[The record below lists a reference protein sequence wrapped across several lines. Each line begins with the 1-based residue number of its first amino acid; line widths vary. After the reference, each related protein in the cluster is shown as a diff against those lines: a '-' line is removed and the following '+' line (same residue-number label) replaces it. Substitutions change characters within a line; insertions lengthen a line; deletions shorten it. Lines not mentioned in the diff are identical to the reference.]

1 MIDIN
6 HLCPGCMQSNPT
18 PDSPCPHCGYSK
30 NTQPLKNALPVFSIL
45 EGKYLIGRALGKG
58 GFGITYLAMHLP
70 TETIVAI
77 KEYFP
82 STLACRASD
91 NETVLPEM
99 ENQKL
104 YFHTGMRSYAK
115 EGEILQ
121 RLSGTSGI
129 VQFREMLFCNN
140 TAYIVMEYV
149 PGLSLKKY
157 MKQQK
162 TPFTESEALTLMWP
176 ILMALQSMHQK
187 GLIHRDVSPENLMY
201 RPDHTLTLIDFGA
214 AREFSDD
221 DDENLTVILKR
232 GYAPEEQYH
241 SDSRQGPWT
250 DVYAVCAVL
259 YHMLTGILPQ
269 DATSRIENDQLIPI
283 SRIPD
288 ISVRPN
294 VCHAIEKGLQ
304 VDALERYA
312 GIKDFMKDLYAEPL
326 KTVPAEENIPKDEK
340 PIYTLSDTSD
350 IAESFAK
357 MDENEKGN
365 QSQKANDNTTF
376 NNILI
381 LAVFGLVLLLL
392 VSFVLD
398 KVQEHSA
405 KTALSASSTDDYSVS
420 SNVKQVSKEDAAVEL
435 SYWKDGN
442 PCSAYYATLSDAIST
457 IAPQEA
463 GESSY
468 TMTDI
473 YFLKDI
479 SENIIIPEDTH
490 IALHFDN
497 NTLTNTTSE
506 HTIMNYGSLS
516 LSSGTVDNTS
526 PYHAALYNRKTGT
539 TFLTGMKLKRSAED
553 GVYNQNSDDRNSY
566 YTIDNDGQLILSN
579 SSITNSGSFYSTIHN
594 GCQSDDCS
602 GFHEIYLRDD
612 SSIIGGC
619 YALKNESNGS
629 IEIENSS
636 LRESYKGII
645 YNCGILT
652 ITNSSFSASPCAIIS
667 DGGTYTCG
675 TNVTFNTDMIMP
687 SD

>member
-392 VSFVLD
+392 ISFVLD

>member
-1 MIDIN
+1 MIDID

-121 RLSGTSGI
+121 RLSGTSCI

-381 LAVFGLVLLLL
+381 LAVFGLVLLFLI
-392 VSFVLD
+392 SFVLD

-457 IAPQEA
+457 VAPQEA

-594 GCQSDDCS
+594 GCQSDDCY
-602 GFHEIYLRDD
+602 GFHEVYLRDD

>member
-1 MIDIN
+1 
-6 HLCPGCMQSNPT
+6 
-18 PDSPCPHCGYSK
+18 
-30 NTQPLKNALPVFSIL
+30 
-45 EGKYLIGRALGKG
+45 
-58 GFGITYLAMHLP
+58 
-70 TETIVAI
+70 
-77 KEYFP
+77 
-82 STLACRASD
+82 
-91 NETVLPEM
+91 
-99 ENQKL
+99 
-104 YFHTGMRSYAK
+104 
-115 EGEILQ
+115 
-121 RLSGTSGI
+121 
-129 VQFREMLFCNN
+129 
-140 TAYIVMEYV
+140 
-149 PGLSLKKY
+149 
-157 MKQQK
+157 MKQPK

-187 GLIHRDVSPENLMY
+187 GLIHRDISPENLMY

-269 DATSRIENDQLIPI
+269 DATSRIENDQLTPI

-288 ISVRPN
+288 LSIRPN
-294 VCHAIEKGLQ
+294 VCRAIEKGLQ

-312 GIKDFMKDLYAEPL
+312 SIKSFMKDLYAEPL
-326 KTVPAEENIPKDEK
+326 KTVPAKKNIPEDKK
-340 PIYTLSDTSD
+340 PLHTPPDTSD

-357 MDENEKGN
+357 MDENENEK
-365 QSQKANDNTTF
+365 QPQETTANTIF

-381 LAVFGLVLLLL
+381 LSVFGLVLLFLI
-392 VSFVLD
+392 SFVLD

-405 KTALSASSTDDYSVS
+405 KTASSASSTDDYSVS
-420 SNVKQVSKEDAAVEL
+420 SNVKQVSEEYAAVEL

-457 IAPQEA
+457 VSPQEA
-463 GESSY
+463 GKSSY

-479 SENIIIPEDTH
+479 SENIVIPEDTH

-497 NTLTNTTSE
+497 NTLTNTTSD

-579 SSITNSGSFYSTIHN
+579 SSVTNSGSFYSTIHN

-602 GFHEIYLRDD
+602 GFHEISVRDD

-645 YNCGILT
+645 YNCGVLT

>member
-1 MIDIN
+1 MIDID

-129 VQFREMLFCNN
+129 AQFREMLFCNN

-232 GYAPEEQYH
+232 GYAPEEQYQ

-357 MDENEKGN
+357 MDENENEK
-365 QSQKANDNTTF
+365 QPQETTANTIF

-381 LAVFGLVLLLL
+381 LSVFGLVLLFLI
-392 VSFVLD
+392 SFVLD

-405 KTALSASSTDDYSVS
+405 KTASSASSTDDYSVS
-420 SNVKQVSKEDAAVEL
+420 SNVKQVSEEDAAVEL

-457 IAPQEA
+457 VSPQEA
-463 GESSY
+463 GKSSY

-479 SENIIIPEDTH
+479 SENIVIPEDTH

-579 SSITNSGSFYSTIHN
+579 SSVTNSGSFYSTIHN

-602 GFHEIYLRDD
+602 GFHEISVRDD

-645 YNCGILT
+645 YNCGVLT

>member
-1 MIDIN
+1 
-6 HLCPGCMQSNPT
+6 
-18 PDSPCPHCGYSK
+18 
-30 NTQPLKNALPVFSIL
+30 
-45 EGKYLIGRALGKG
+45 
-58 GFGITYLAMHLP
+58 MHLP

-381 LAVFGLVLLLL
+381 LAVFGLVLLFLI
-392 VSFVLD
+392 SFVLD

-457 IAPQEA
+457 VAPQEA

-594 GCQSDDCS
+594 GCQSDDCY
-602 GFHEIYLRDD
+602 GFHEVYLRDD

>member
-381 LAVFGLVLLLL
+381 LAVFGLVLLFL

>member
-1 MIDIN
+1 MIDID

-392 VSFVLD
+392 ISFVLD

-457 IAPQEA
+457 VAPQEA

>member
-1 MIDIN
+1 MINID

-30 NTQPLKNALPVFSIL
+30 DTQPLKNALPVFSIL

-58 GFGITYLAMHLP
+58 GFGITYLSMHLP

-91 NETVLPEM
+91 NETVLPGM

-162 TPFTESEALTLMWP
+162 TPFTESAALTLMWP

-288 ISVRPN
+288 LSVRPN
-294 VCHAIEKGLQ
+294 VCRAIEKGLQ

-312 GIKDFMKDLYAEPL
+312 SIKALMKDLYAEPL
-326 KTVPAEENIPKDEK
+326 KTVPAKKNIPEDKK
-340 PIYTLSDTSD
+340 PLHTPPDTSD
-350 IAESFAK
+350 IAKSFAK
-357 MDENEKGN
+357 MDENENEKQPQETN
-365 QSQKANDNTTF
+365 SNTIF

-381 LAVFGLVLLLL
+381 LSVFGFVLLFLI
-392 VSFVLD
+392 SFVLD
-398 KVQEHSA
+398 KVQEYSA
-405 KTALSASSTDDYSVS
+405 KTASSDSFTDDYSFS
-420 SNVKQVSKEDAAVEL
+420 SNVKQVSEEDAAVEL
-435 SYWKDGN
+435 IYWKDGN
-442 PCSAYYATLSDAIST
+442 ARYAYYATLSDAIST
-457 IAPQEA
+457 VSPQEA
-463 GESSY
+463 GKSGY

-479 SENIIIPEDTH
+479 SENIVIPEDTH

-526 PYHAALYNRKTGT
+526 PYHAALYNQGSGT
-539 TFLTGMKLKRSAED
+539 TFLTEMNLKRSAED
-553 GVYNQNSDDRNSY
+553 GVYNQDSDDRISY

-602 GFHEIYLRDD
+602 GFHEISVRDD
-612 SSIIGGC
+612 STITGGC
-619 YALKNESNGS
+619 YAILNESNGS

-636 LRESYKGII
+636 LSESYNGII
-645 YNCGILT
+645 YNCGALT
-652 ITNSSFSASPCAIIS
+652 ITNSSFSDSPCAIIS
-667 DGGTYTCG
+667 DGGNYDYG
-675 TNVTFNTDMIMP
+675 TDVTFHTDTIIQ

>member
-1 MIDIN
+1 MIDID

-381 LAVFGLVLLLL
+381 LAVFGLVLLFLI
-392 VSFVLD
+392 SFVLD

-457 IAPQEA
+457 VAPQEA

-594 GCQSDDCS
+594 GCQSDDCY
-602 GFHEIYLRDD
+602 GFHEVYLRDD

>member
-1 MIDIN
+1 MIDID

-187 GLIHRDVSPENLMY
+187 CLIHRDVSPENLMY

-381 LAVFGLVLLLL
+381 LAVFGLVLLFLI
-392 VSFVLD
+392 SFVLD

-457 IAPQEA
+457 VAPQEA